1 MTATHQL
8 ISKHIVNNI
17 IIGGASITD
26 SPWFTWAD
34 FLTESTKLPVVDLS
48 SRGVGNEYIVA
59 SIVKNL
65 NKISKN
71 SLVVVMLTNVDKF
84 DWYVENAKFYEL
96 QKEKHQP
103 KIISEK
109 SGFWCT
115 GSWFPDDKAIF
126 KELFYSYD
134 YFCVKTLQQIILLN
148 QICSFK
154 ECNLLILFDSPIWQ
168 YPEQIINQ
176 IGLEELDPLSIK
188 STLFLPYFD
197 QWKSLMHPS
206 IINNNDTSLLG
217 FCWKNNL
224 KWYNSMH
231 KGHPPASSHYKF
243 FQQIINPS
251 INTIVNIQD
260 LSVLSDKINKF
271 DQLWN
276 ATS

>member
-96 QKEKHQP
+96 QK
-103 KIISEK
+103 
-109 SGFWCT
+109 
-115 GSWFPDDKAIF
+115 
-126 KELFYSYD
+126 
-134 YFCVKTLQQIILLN
+134 
-148 QICSFK
+148 
-154 ECNLLILFDSPIWQ
+154 
-168 YPEQIINQ
+168 
-176 IGLEELDPLSIK
+176 
-188 STLFLPYFD
+188 
-197 QWKSLMHPS
+197 
-206 IINNNDTSLLG
+206 
-217 FCWKNNL
+217 
-224 KWYNSMH
+224 
-231 KGHPPASSHYKF
+231 
-243 FQQIINPS
+243 
-251 INTIVNIQD
+251 
-260 LSVLSDKINKF
+260 
-271 DQLWN
+271 
-276 ATS
+276 